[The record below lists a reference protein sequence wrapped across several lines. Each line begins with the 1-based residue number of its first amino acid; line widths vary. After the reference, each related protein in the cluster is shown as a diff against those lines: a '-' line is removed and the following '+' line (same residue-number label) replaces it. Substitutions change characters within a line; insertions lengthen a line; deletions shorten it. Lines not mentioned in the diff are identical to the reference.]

1 MEKVNITSA
10 YTKDEKLLYYLD
22 HPSSDEAIVLNS
34 EELLELYQYLGRLCK
49 PTIAIEEYDKEN
61 PKPQLIIHETD
72 CHGCGNVIY
81 GDQIRSYTY
90 DDGGMGDA
98 MGAVQGLIDIGFIDP
113 NDVTFIE
120 GDEIYQH
127 LNIK

>member
-1 MEKVNITSA
+1 MEKVNIEKSYGADKVVRYYLTHPSA
-10 YTKDEKLLYYLD
+10 EDSIILTQQELEGLYLQLFNIVLKPKEKL
-22 HPSSDEAIVLNS
+22 
-34 EELLELYQYLGRLCK
+34 
-49 PTIAIEEYDKEN
+49 
-61 PKPQLIIHETD
+61 KPQLIIHETD

-81 GDQIRSYTY
+81 GNEVRSYTY
-90 DDGGMGDA
+90 DDGEMGDA